1 MFIPARSHRM
11 KASVKQRFLQSL
23 SGLLDRPSFGI
34 GLLQDISARE
44 IGIAQLTLIGALMI
58 GVVILICQLWLVS
71 NIQSLVIVSESMI
84 ISIGVL
90 FTRRHVQNVRGQAGA
105 QAQRH
110 AAAADEL
117 HMLRQAMYWHH
128 ERASV
133 ATCASLDELQRRA
146 TSQTMAIAG
155 GNTQNL
161 SEYQTHAL
169 QMLSTMVAL
178 RSTALE
184 SIAWREQQRTALN
197 ELWQIAGLLRV
208 PDAAHNNLLQQPCT
222 RFAIAL
228 DLDWLVILAPDSHA
242 PLAPVLT
249 IFGRATPGTTLN
261 AAYLRIAAEALRC
274 EQPLVRH
281 EVAATVACLPVL
293 RSGHAPMVLVARG
306 AAAEEATQSMLMLLG
321 DLLVHHYQLSYEW
334 GA

>member
-1 MFIPARSHRM
+1 MLFGAVLIILVGCGYQLQFAADLHRFVM
-11 KASVKQRFLQSL
+11 IGECA
-23 SGLLDRPSFGI
+23 LLW
-34 GLLQDISARE
+34 L
-44 IGIAQLTLIGALMI
+44 GAL
-58 GVVILICQLWLVS
+58 
-71 NIQSLVIVSESMI
+71 
-84 ISIGVL
+84 L
-90 FTRRHVQNVRGQAGA
+90 FWRYHRTMRA
-105 QAQRH
+105 QAATYAQRYR
-110 AAAADEL
+110 AATNEL
-117 HMLRQAMYWHH
+117 HALRQAIHWHY
-128 ERASV
+128 ELASL
-133 ATCASLDELQRRA
+133 ATSLSLDELQRCA
-146 TSQTMAIAG
+146 TSQTMRIAG
-155 GNTQNL
+155 GNVQDLNQ
-161 SEYQTHAL
+161 YQTNALHAL
-169 QMLSTMVAL
+169 SSMVTL
-178 RSTALE
+178 RSNVLE

-228 DLDWLVILAPDSHA
+228 DLDWLVILAPDSYA

>member
-1 MFIPARSHRM
+1 MR
-11 KASVKQRFLQSL
+11 
-23 SGLLDRPSFGI
+23 
-34 GLLQDISARE
+34 
-44 IGIAQLTLIGALMI
+44 
-58 GVVILICQLWLVS
+58 
-71 NIQSLVIVSESMI
+71 
-84 ISIGVL
+84 
-90 FTRRHVQNVRGQAGA
+90 A
-105 QAQRH
+105 QAATYAQRYR
-110 AAAADEL
+110 AATNEL
-117 HMLRQAMYWHH
+117 HVLRQAIHWHY
-128 ERASV
+128 ELASL
-133 ATCASLDELQRRA
+133 ATSLSLDELQRCA
-146 TSQTMAIAG
+146 TSQTMRIAG
-155 GNTQNL
+155 GNVQDLNQ
-161 SEYQTHAL
+161 YQTNALHAL
-169 QMLSTMVAL
+169 SSMVTL
-178 RSTALE
+178 RSNVLE